1 MAWTNQRTKA
11 EQFRVRRECAE
22 RVSAFVFTATVRL
35 DAILGAFNTRGDHET
50 VVDPA
55 FLDRVDQLD

>member
-1 MAWTNQRTKA
+1 VWLWL
-11 EQFRVRRECAE
+11 
-22 RVSAFVFTATVRL
+22 SSLYLAFVFTATVRL
-35 DAILGAFNTRGDHET
+35 DAVLGAFNTRDEHEI

>member
-1 MAWTNQRTKA
+1 MAWTTQQTKA

-22 RVSAFVFTATVRL
+22 RVPAFVFTATVRL
-35 DAILGAFNTRGDHET
+35 DAVLGAFNTRDERE
-50 VVDPA
+50 VVADPA